1 MLSCMSSMRGAA
13 MRALRGVVV
22 LVLALALPTPVL
34 AAELSTSDRWC
45 PNVDGKEYAEPN
57 MPADSMASV
66 IPEVATDIFGLRCN
80 RVNWMLTFEDPYGV
94 TTHFQCDEKWTYQW
108 RDGMRPIR
116 RENVCDTGF

>member
-1 MLSCMSSMRGAA
+1 MLSCMSSMRGGA
-13 MRALRGVVV
+13 MRALRGVFV
-22 LVLALALPTPVL
+22 LVLALALSAPVL

-45 PNVDGKEYAEPN
+45 PDVDGEEYAEPN
-57 MPADSMASV
+57 
-66 IPEVATDIFGLRCN
+66 IPVDNNPGAVAAEIFGLKCN
-80 RVNWMLTFEDPYGV
+80 RVNWMLPFEDPYGV